1 MQKILHEQK
10 SGLFAEK
17 LEKKLK
23 EDHNK
28 LHDKSAQILKAQ
40 GHQFLAWMTKYVQ
53 LKVTNYVT

>member
-1 MQKILHEQK
+1 MQKIHHEQK

-40 GHQFLAWMTKYVQ
+40 GHQFLA
-53 LKVTNYVT
+53 